1 MTNLF
6 YFNRNMLSDADS
18 LLSVSRMIAVLFLA
32 HCRAHHTRIYREIF
46 REITLCMVSI
56 PLSGRKK
63 KRIGGCYYPIPSA
76 MLLLLADSNGE
87 LRKQGLL
94 S

>member
-1 MTNLF
+1 
-6 YFNRNMLSDADS
+6 
-18 LLSVSRMIAVLFLA
+18 
-32 HCRAHHTRIYREIF
+32 
-46 REITLCMVSI
+46 MVSI

-76 MLLLLADSNGE
+76 MLLLLVDSNGE